1 MDKQEVYS
9 FEEEHGIKII
19 RETPTSFRILHCSL
33 NDDQMHI
40 LLCCAQ
46 LVRDGHKIEFK
57 SSY

>member
-1 MDKQEVYS
+1 MNKQEVYA
-9 FEEEHGIKII
+9 FTEEHGIEII
-19 RETPTSFRILHCSL
+19 RETPTSFRIIHCCL
-33 NDDQMHI
+33 DDDQMHM